1 MAIARSIALV
11 GGIVA
16 AASADAPVQ
25 TPQARG
31 KFLGSRAGHLGQNG
45 LLDFDLLQD
54 LEKVAGKDHREATE
68 DRIARLEKALKP
80 MFAAIPK
87 MANGNLDATGVRY
100 LLHRLFVQRH
110 GWFVNGLDNGGESW
124 NSTSPTEVF
133 KQHAADHHSVF
144 EGKLDQGFSIHQV
157 AVFGAALEA
166 LVHGE
171 SLDRLKGVYR
181 IHGLTSS
188 ELLSEEESMEAIRA
202 YMVMYVWGADA
213 DKTSNNKY
221 KSLNSTV
228 YEMYPTFA
236 DTETFIQEIR
246 NRILED
252 VAQEERNS
260 WQSNLKVVE
269 EVAERYGRWQDK
281 ECHVLKSKLMEME
294 QGATGRVP
302 LSDFYAPSLTNDSWQ
317 FVESVPYLRKLGALD
332 ETNPDKPS
340 VIIPNYLNAPANCVA
355 GSKFYSVCCIDQC
368 EDLLG
373 HLETQVGAPEATAEQ
388 LASLVAALS
397 SDTITAPRVLDESLL
412 EKLREVATF
421 HGGKV
426 PLHGRLFAQWM
437 HHAYPRECPYPHLSG
452 STNPLTQERWIEA
465 YGESSL
471 EQGEDEIRKLVAQA
485 DARKQSEEGDKAV
498 TMPWSSEEELFVGHH
513 SIFEVR
519 EAGSKSYAGR
529 GFMLVLAPV
538 AALAALAKF
547 YTPNAKPKGLPQ
559 QDVANHKYFV

>member
-1 MAIARSIALV
+1 MAIVRSIALV
-11 GGIVA
+11 SGLVA
-16 AASADAPVQ
+16 SGLSAEAPVQ
-25 TPQARG
+25 PRG
-31 KFLGSRAGHLGQNG
+31 KFLGNRANHLGKHG
-45 LLDFDLLQD
+45 AADFDLLHD
-54 LEKVAGKDHREATE
+54 LEQVAGKDHRAATE

-80 MFAAIPK
+80 LFAAMPK
-87 MANGNLDATGVRY
+87 MQSGNVDATSVRY
-100 LLHRLFVQRH
+100 VLHRLFVQRH
-110 GWFVNGLDNGGESW
+110 GWYVNGLDNGGESW
-124 NSTSPTEVF
+124 NSTSPADVF
-133 KQHAADHHSVF
+133 KQHAADHHSLF
-144 EGKLDQGFSIHQV
+144 EDKLGKGFNAHQV
-157 AVFGAALEA
+157 AVFAAALEA

-171 SLDRLKGVYR
+171 SLDRLKAVYR
-181 IHGLTSS
+181 VLGLTQS
-188 ELLSEEESMEAIRA
+188 ESLSEEESMEAIRA
-202 YMVMYVWGADA
+202 YMVMYVWGADVA
-213 DKTSNNKY
+213 TVNKNEY
-221 KSLNSTV
+221 KKLNSTV
-228 YEMYPTFA
+228 YDMYPTFA
-236 DTETFIQEIR
+236 DTETFVQEIR
-246 NRILED
+246 NRVLDD
-252 VAQEERNS
+252 VSTADRNT
-260 WQSNLKVVE
+260 WESNLRVVE

-281 ECHVLKSKLMEME
+281 ECHALKTQLMEKE
-294 QGATGRVP
+294 QPGTGRV
-302 LSDFYAPSLTNDSWQ
+302 LIEDFYGPALNNGSWQ
-317 FVESVPYLRKLGALD
+317 FIESVAYLRQSGALD
-332 ETNPDKPS
+332 ETNPEKMS

-355 GSKFYSVCCIDQC
+355 SSKFYSVCCIDQC
-368 EDLLG
+368 EDLIG
-373 HLETQVGAPEATAEQ
+373 HVETQLGAPDATPEQ
-388 LASLVAALS
+388 LADIVAALP
-397 SDTITAPRVLDESLL
+397 SDTVGGSRVLEGGLK
-412 EKLREVATF
+412 EKLHEIAAF
-421 HGGKV
+421 HSGRV